1 MRRDDHAETGERGR
15 GEAEGLDRR
24 DFLRTSVAIAAG
36 AGFVTTATGQDSGR
50 KLGEDTGRVAPRT
63 DAAAMGRTDSF
74 LQAYVEAWLPLET
87 AAAEAAWVASTD
99 VSEAHTAAR
108 VAAVQAVDQVV
119 GAPTIITEVTRL
131 LDKRDGIDDIRVRQL
146 EKVRLRAAEAPGTL
160 PEVVKA
166 RAEAEG
172 RQSATLDGFVFSV
185 KKPDGT
191 TENPSANDI
200 DRVLRG
206 STDLKERELYWTASK
221 AIGEPLRDG
230 ILRLRDLRNQ
240 VAREMGF
247 DDFFALQVADY
258 GMTVPEMIALCDQFV
273 AEIKPLYEQ
282 LHLWAKHRLA
292 ERYGADVP
300 AGPIPAHW
308 LPNRWG
314 QGWPGLVEGIDMD
327 APFKDKS
334 REFIVEQAERFYV
347 SMGFPELPESFWT
360 KSDLYPADPKSGRKK
375 NSHASA
381 WHMNLQRDVRSLMS
395 VEPDSRWFTTAHHEL
410 GHIYYYL
417 SYSTSRVPYLLRAGA
432 NRAFHEGVGDLIGL
446 AASQRPY
453 LKQVNL
459 LPPEAEKAPQTDLLL
474 DAALDGNSVVFLPW
488 SAGVMT
494 HFERDFYAG
503 TIDDKELNAGWW
515 RHVLNFQGIAPP
527 GQRAE
532 TLCDAATKTH
542 INDDPAQ
549 YYDYAIGTVLKFQ
562 LHDHIARK
570 ILNQDP
576 RECNYY
582 NSNEVGAFLRG
593 ILELGATRDWNAV
606 LRDAVGEGLTA
617 RPLVAYFEPLRKW
630 LEAENEGRKPGWAES
645 AAKS

>member
-1 MRRDDHAETGERGR
+1 MRRDDQATSEGR
-15 GEAEGLDRR
+15 DESDGLDRR
-24 DFLRTSVAIAAG
+24 DFLRASIAIAA
-36 AGFVTTATGQDSGR
+36 AGLVPNATATAQVGPEG
-50 KLGEDTGRVAPRT
+50 GEFAPDINSEIMKET
-63 DAAAMGRTDSF
+63 LNF
-74 LQAYVEAWLPLET
+74 LKNYVDAWLPLEIQ
-87 AAAEAAWVASTD
+87 AAEAAWAASTD
-99 VSEAHTAAR
+99 VSEAHTLAR
-108 VAAVQAVDQVV
+108 VEANQALDLVV
-119 GAPTIITEVTRL
+119 GAPEVITKVTSL
-131 LDKRDGIDDIRVRQL
+131 LKKRDQIDEIRIRQL
-146 EKVRLRAAEAPGTL
+146 EKIRLRAAEAPGTL

-166 RAEAEG
+166 RNEAEA
-172 RQSATLDGFVFSV
+172 RQAATLDGFVFSV

-200 DRVLRG
+200 DRVLRD

-221 AIGEPLRDG
+221 AIGGSLRDG

-273 AEIKPLYEQ
+273 ADVKPLYQQ
-282 LHLWAKHRLA
+282 LHLWTKHRLA
-292 ERYGADVP
+292 ERYGVDVP
-300 AGPIPAHW
+300 EGPIPAQW

-327 APFKDKS
+327 APFQGKS
-334 REFIVEQAERFYV
+334 REYIVEQAERFYV
-347 SMGFPELPESFWT
+347 SLGFPQLPESFWT

-395 VEPDSRWFTTAHHEL
+395 VEPDSRWFTTSHHEL

-453 LKQVNL
+453 LKQVGL
-459 LPPEAEKAPQTDLLL
+459 LPPEAEKAPQTALLL

-488 SAGVMT
+488 AAGVMT

-503 TIDDKELNAGWW
+503 TIDDQQLNAGWW
-515 RHVLNFQGIAPP
+515 RHVLNFQGIKPP
-527 GQRAE
+527 AERAE
-532 TLCDAATKTH
+532 TLCDATTKTH

-576 RECNYY
+576 RECDYY
-582 NSNEVGAFLRG
+582 NSNDVGAFLRG
-593 ILELGATRDWNAV
+593 ILELGATRDWREV
-606 LRDAVGEGLTA
+606 LREAVGEGLTA

-630 LEAENEGRKPGWAES
+630 LESENQGRTPGWAES
-645 AAKS
+645 TEKS

>member
-1 MRRDDHAETGERGR
+1 MTRDDQARTGGR
-15 GEAEGLDRR
+15 GEADGGGLDRR
-24 DFLRTSVAIAAG
+24 DFLRTSVAIAAAAGG
-36 AGFVTTATGQDSGR
+36 AGPLSTAARASQADSVV
-50 KLGEDTGRVAPRT
+50 KA
-63 DAAAMGRTDSF
+63 DADAF
-74 LQAYVEAWLPLET
+74 LANYVEAWLPLEIKAT
-87 AAAEAAWVASTD
+87 EAAWVASTD
-99 VSEAHTAAR
+99 VSEAHSAAR
-108 VAAVQAVDQVV
+108 VEATQAVDRVV
-119 GAPTIITEVTRL
+119 GSPEVIAKVTALLEKKDMLDELRL
-131 LDKRDGIDDIRVRQL
+131 RRL

-166 RAEAEG
+166 RAEAEA
-172 RQSATLDGFVFSV
+172 RQAAMQDGFAFSV

-191 TENPSANDI
+191 TENPTANDI
-200 DRVLRG
+200 DRILRG

-221 AIGEPLRDG
+221 AVGGPLRDG
-230 ILRLRDLRNQ
+230 ILRLRDLRNR

-258 GMTVPEMIALCDQFV
+258 GMTVPEMMDLCDRLV
-273 AEIKPLYEQ
+273 AETKPLYEQ
-282 LHLWAKHRLA
+282 LHLWTKHRLA
-292 ERYGADVP
+292 ERYKADVP
-300 AGPIPAHW
+300 SGPIPAHW

-334 REFIVEQAERFYV
+334 REYIVEQAERFYV
-347 SMGFPELPESFWT
+347 SMGFAELPESFWT

-453 LKQVNL
+453 LKKVGL
-459 LPPEAEKAPQTDLLL
+459 LTPEAEKAPQTDFLL

-515 RHVLNFQGIAPP
+515 RHALNFQGIAPP
-527 GQRAE
+527 GERAE

-562 LHDHIARK
+562 LHDHIARQ

-576 RECNYY
+576 RECDYHG
-582 NSNEVGAFLRG
+582 SNEVGSFLRG
-593 ILELGATRDWNAV
+593 ILELGATRDWRAV
-606 LRDAVGEGLTA
+606 LHDAVGEGLTA

-630 LEAENEGRKPGWAES
+630 LETENQGRKPGWAETTE
-645 AAKS
+645 KS